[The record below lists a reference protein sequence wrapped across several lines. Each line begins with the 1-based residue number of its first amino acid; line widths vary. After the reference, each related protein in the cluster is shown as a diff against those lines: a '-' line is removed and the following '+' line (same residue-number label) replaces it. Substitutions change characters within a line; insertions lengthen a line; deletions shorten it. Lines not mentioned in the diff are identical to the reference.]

1 MKIGQPGWH
10 GLRKRI
16 GGKDACLFYL
26 YQSVAGSGNFFS
38 LFTLRILQ
46 NLVS

>member
-1 MKIGQPGWH
+1 
-10 GLRKRI
+10 
-16 GGKDACLFYL
+16 L